1 MVVHPRLVGVLLRG
15 RSVWNTV
22 AETDYLVLQRH
33 PRLANNNY
41 RIITR
46 GFPHYRVAEGD
57 SEEVLQEELEFLSRM
72 AKVTIQGKI
81 TSKKISTWLKSTFQH
96 HSVLA
101 ISPPED
107 RLSQQDDDQ
116 DHLDNHIDLEH
127 PHDADGYLSDSSFLS
142 HGEIIEPYS
151 TENKT
156 QPPLRR
162 AISLEDLTNASA
174 IHHHLHSFGLLPRN
188 SANSLRKISRAITE
202 TRPRSKSNAAA
213 ILLHPLSSPPIRP
226 ASAASE
232 YHRHYQYRPSFT
244 TEPQEIIYE
253 PLEGRSQSS
262 MALQD
267 RGNSNSRRLQPIV
280 VSTQDSRESQGTS
293 HHSSLPTP
301 EVSPEELSSESSDDD
316 MVIVDGDLLEESK
329 SVLGLDYYMRS
340 TGQLRQQTYPGAVA
354 SGGRRS
360 TTGTSVAADARILG
374 DGASI
379 DGGLEAV
386 TGSWNWLTDSPFL
399 DALVN
404 WIEGP
409 DTATQPKG
417 QEKDTKPNP
426 WLDIP
431 FQFIDL
437 LTYPE
442 SDPKNGNKTTLAMV
456 RETSFVR
463 QRRKTLMML
472 TAYTLVV
479 RYCSFDF
486 FILVLFASNC
496 AMLFLMK
503 NSGRMNVNM
512 AKRAVRQRVGW
523 AKQWAGSIF
532 KRGGNNSNN
541 SNIATSQ
548 NGHSHSASG
557 GHHRTHS
564 GSVSHISN
572 SNVHHHPQH
581 QSLSAVQSARSSPA
595 PLDGSVLTSAETS
608 PQMKRRGLFGKRVP
622 VNTSQQSSSGSTY
635 TQGTALS
642 SASVPL
648 LLGDTASVLNSSAAT
663 VTTTTP
669 KRRFFRRNQNGS
681 NNNNSTTTITATTP
695 SAPVPI
701 PTKANTISHPQSYT
715 SQHVGTTAATSTH
728 STIAMAT
735 TTTTNTIHTPQR
747 SSSPL
752 LQSHSLPQRQFSPLK
767 SFNVPI
773 QTSDTEMEQAD
784 ARWATRSGLL
794 AMTPPPV
801 HRSSSAGESS
811 TTANPTTAAAVAPTV
826 PAQTQS
832 KTVSSSSSS
841 SITSSPMAG
850 ANGEGLLSPIPIP
863 LPFTAS
869 TSESTQGPLMFSGLS
884 QLLGRSSSASP
895 PPPAA
900 AAAAA
905 STGDDSQGSKGH
917 EQYGGMLSTS
927 AAAGTSTSAGMGTLD
942 AVTSAAAAG
951 MEGV

>member
-1 MVVHPRLVGVLLRG
+1 
-15 RSVWNTV
+15 
-22 AETDYLVLQRH
+22 
-33 PRLANNNY
+33 
-41 RIITR
+41 
-46 GFPHYRVAEGD
+46 
-57 SEEVLQEELEFLSRM
+57 M

-107 RLSQQDDDQ
+107 RLLQQDDDQ
-116 DHLDNHIDLEH
+116 DHLDNHIDLGH

-156 QPPLRR
+156 RPPLRR
-162 AISLEDLTNASA
+162 AISLEDLANASV
-174 IHHHLHSFGLLPRN
+174 IHHHLHSSRLLPRN
-188 SANSLRKISRAITE
+188 STNSLHNSSRAVTV
-202 TRPRSKSNAAA
+202 TRPRAKSNAAA
-213 ILLHPLSSPPIRP
+213 LLLHPLSSPPIRP

-232 YHRHYQYRPSFT
+232 YHRHHQHRSSFT
-244 TEPQEIIYE
+244 TEAQEISYE
-253 PLEGRSQSS
+253 PLKGRSQSS

-267 RGNSNSRRLQPIV
+267 QGISNTRRPQPIIV
-280 VSTQDSRESQGTS
+280 PTQDSREAQGAPL
-293 HHSSLPTP
+293 HPSLPTP
-301 EVSPEELSSESSDDD
+301 EVSPEELSSESSDD

-354 SGGRRS
+354 SGGRRA
-360 TTGTSVAADARILG
+360 TTGMSVTADARTI
-374 DGASI
+374 DGTSI

-399 DALVN
+399 DALFN

-417 QEKDTKPNP
+417 QDKDNKPNP

-431 FQFIDL
+431 FQFIAL

-442 SDPKNGNKTTLAMV
+442 PDPKNGNKMTLAMV

-532 KRGGNNSNN
+532 KRGGNNN
-541 SNIATSQ
+541 SNIAASHH
-548 NGHSHSASG
+548 GHSHNASG

-564 GSVSHISN
+564 FSMSHISN
-572 SNVHHHPQH
+572 SNLHYHSQQQP
-581 QSLSAVQSARSSPA
+581 SSAAHSARSSPA
-595 PLDGSVLTSAETS
+595 PLDGTTATSAETS

-622 VNTSQQSSSGSTY
+622 INSFSASTY
-635 TQGTALS
+635 TQGTAIS
-642 SASVPL
+642 SASAPL
-648 LLGDTASVLNSSAAT
+648 LSGDNASVLNTS
-663 VTTTTP
+663 TTTVATTTR
-669 KRRFFRRNQNGS
+669 RRFFRRNQNGS
-681 NNNNSTTTITATTP
+681 NNNNSITTITGATSSTP

-701 PTKANTISHPQSYT
+701 PTNANTISRHQPSQSIT
-715 SQHVGTTAATSTH
+715 LQRGLVGTIATTPPRSTTAIAATTS
-728 STIAMAT
+728 
-735 TTTTNTIHTPQR
+735 TTTNVMHTPQL

-752 LQSHSLPQRQFSPLK
+752 SQSQSLPQQFSPLK
-767 SFNVPI
+767 PFNVPML
-773 QTSDTEMEQAD
+773 TSDTEMEQAD

-794 AMTPPPV
+794 TMTPPPV
-801 HRSSSAGESS
+801 LLPSS
-811 TTANPTTAAAVAPTV
+811 TNELNSTANNNPAFTAVSASTVTGQTQTTTV
-826 PAQTQS
+826 P
-832 KTVSSSSSS
+832 SSSSSS
-841 SITSSPMAG
+841 VTSSPKVDG
-850 ANGEGLLSPIPIP
+850 ANSEDLLSPIPIP
-863 LPFTAS
+863 LPFNTTAATGS
-869 TSESTQGPLMFSGLS
+869 SVGYKQGPLVLSGLS
-884 QLLGRSSSASP
+884 QLLSRSSSTSP
-895 PPPAA
+895 LPTAA
-900 AAAAA
+900 
-905 STGDDSQGSKGH
+905 TIDSDEDALGSGG
-917 EQYGGMLSTS
+917 QDRYGEALSTTTPIGAS
-927 AAAGTSTSAGMGTLD
+927 AGTLD
-942 AVTSAAAAG
+942 AVTSAATG
-951 MEGV
+951 IEGV